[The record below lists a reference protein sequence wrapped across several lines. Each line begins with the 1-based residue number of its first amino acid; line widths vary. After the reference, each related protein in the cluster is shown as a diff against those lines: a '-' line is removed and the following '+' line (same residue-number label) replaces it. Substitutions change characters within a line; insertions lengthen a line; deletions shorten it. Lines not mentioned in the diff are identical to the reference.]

1 MRRPPVTL
9 LCEVKNGMSAIW
21 LTIREFLT
29 SKKFIVAVAGL
40 IITGAA
46 RYNLNL
52 DPDMVQNFVYVIVA
66 YLLAQGWADSGKEAA
81 KVNGTMD
88 LVMHPEVP
96 TGDADHPDMLPQAV
110 KDKLV

>member
-1 MRRPPVTL
+1 
-9 LCEVKNGMSAIW
+9 MSAIW

-40 IITGAA
+40 IVAA
-46 RYNLNL
+46 AGKVGLEL
-52 DPDMVQNFVYVIVA
+52 PTETVVL
-66 YLLAQGWADSGKEAA
+66 LLAPIITYLISQGWADRGKEAA
-81 KVNGTMD
+81 KVTGTMD

-96 TGDADHPDMLPQAV
+96 TGDTDHPDQLPQAV

>member
-1 MRRPPVTL
+1 
-9 LCEVKNGMSAIW
+9 MSAIW

-81 KVNGTMD
+81 KVAGTVA
-88 LVMHPEVP
+88 LVTDPIAM
-96 TGDADHPDMLPQAV
+96 TGDAETPDRLPQAV

>member
-1 MRRPPVTL
+1 
-9 LCEVKNGMSAIW
+9 MSAIW
-21 LTIREFLT
+21 LTVREFLT
-29 SKKFIVAVAGL
+29 SKKFIVAIAGL

-81 KVNGTMD
+81 KVKGTVD
-88 LVMHPEVP
+88 LVISDAPS
-96 TGDADHPDMLPQAV
+96 GDADHADKLPQAV

>member
-1 MRRPPVTL
+1 
-9 LCEVKNGMSAIW
+9 MSAIW
-21 LTIREFLT
+21 LTVKEFFT

-40 IITGAA
+40 IITAA
-46 RYNLNL
+46 GRYGLHF

-81 KVNGTMD
+81 KVNGTVAIATTD
-88 LVMHPEVP
+88 TLSVASATDSVP
-96 TGDADHPDMLPQAV
+96 QPV

>member
-1 MRRPPVTL
+1 V
-9 LCEVKNGMSAIW
+9 SAIW
-21 LTIREFLT
+21 LTAKEFLT
-29 SKKFIVAVAGL
+29 SKKFIVAIAGL

-81 KVNGTMD
+81 KVKGTVD
-88 LVMHPEVP
+88 LVTSENPLS
-96 TGDADHPDMLPQAV
+96 GNADHADKLPQAV